1 MGFPETLC
9 SQRLMRLSFL
19 VDNYQIFQVIYMFMQ
34 IFSHFNF
41 LNCYSTVIFLN
52 SDLSYFQ
59 RSGLGLLVVLFVVLF
74 CEWIYNVKFYFPCT
88 IIYIDLSTAC
98 VCQSFWASYVKS
110 PLWFWGSCGSL
121 SMTFYWVL
129 VSFYVFILYMCAYV
143 WRPENNIRCESSD
156 AVTQFW
162 GLSLAWSSPSWGWP
176 ANEPQKSLC
185 FPSTRCVL
193 PGEWRLF
200 TQWIISPAHS
210 FI

>member
-19 VDNYQIFQVIYMFMQ
+19 VHNYQIFQVIYMFMQ

-74 CEWIYNVKFYFPCT
+74 CEWIYNVKIYFPCT
-88 IIYIDLSTAC
+88 IRSIDLSTAC

-110 PLWFWGSCGSL
+110 PLWFLNSENH
-121 SMTFYWVL
+121 VE
-129 VSFYVFILYMCAYV
+129 VFQ
-143 WRPENNIRCESSD
+143 W
-156 AVTQFW
+156 
-162 GLSLAWSSPSWGWP
+162 PSI
-176 ANEPQKSLC
+176 E
-185 FPSTRCVL
+185 F
-193 PGEWRLF
+193 
-200 TQWIISPAHS
+200 
-210 FI
+210 